1 MSDTI
6 LGGKLTVYY
15 LDDNRRKQIRWTGT
29 TDKDDVQ
36 KQIDVYDATEDL
48 FTVPTQQDDGLIY
61 SAETPG
67 EYTIGKIDAGDAEPW
82 FIDLKTMEHIIGDF
96 ANFTGC
102 ALKTSGWARDL
113 PGDGSG
119 NIGIVVVPITNIDID
134 SADIGDTLD
143 HADGDSGTL
152 LDFVDTGGSTD
163 YLFIRPDTNTLADD
177 FNTGSGTITM
187 TTSANTATQSA
198 VAHTGEMVWGN
209 PYSQGAILSDTHIF
223 MYQDGD
229 RVTGSDQTDND
240 WWVDGHVERAVP
252 IKDYTTSAFPTI
264 DEGYLTVK
272 ANQYGSKYTFSIIRM
287 NTTSG
292 GNVSAGVSSGAD
304 GTNTTGYNSI
314 TYTNASGNFSVGDEI
329 KGTDSGARGII
340 TQIDSPGATQTVHYY
355 LVGDPIVNFNTAV
368 EVCDN
373 QDDTGAGSKNSSAP
387 ADQGPG
393 LTSWFDGS
401 AIPVYAYAN
410 TQVDIT
416 DDGNDEEY
424 AITIDLNQCSLAQMH
439 EYNKY
444 QQRRGSVL
452 DMDGLDG
459 QEWIGLDYAIN
470 YSTIT
475 GTVPEGSVV
484 TGATSGATGI
494 VVSNPAGSSNTATL
508 RNSRGT
514 FVDAEDIY
522 ETDGVNEFA
531 SSGLT
536 VEVIVPV
543 AESSLGT
550 LAGVNF
556 FGSRGVVL
564 ADYKS
569 GEENLFSLIDVKGNA
584 TARPTS
590 ISMEILNLLEFDY
603 ASCFRLTGSGGTVEK
618 DEYSATGGEATGG
631 ATLTVD
637 GSIAADVPGKTL
649 GGTLVLQDVSDNGQE
664 YVLRYASYVA
674 ATGVVTLANDVST
687 MNGASTTTTV
697 VHDTT
702 ATFTTTAAVGDLLYN
717 TQGGGAGRGYAYVKS
732 VDSDT
737 QLILDRAI
745 TGQVQND
752 AYELNCIP
760 IVLVD
765 TADNVYFLIVYEFKE
780 SDGSASASMQYITTI
795 YSRVRVRNT
804 SDATIKIKGYTTD
817 ATIGTGGGTAS
828 ATRIENTVYGS

>member
-6 LGGKLTVYY
+6 LSGKLTVYY
-15 LDDNRRKQIRWTGT
+15 LDDTRRKQIKWTGT

-36 KQIDVYDATEDL
+36 KMIDVYDATEDL
-48 FTVPTQQDDGLIY
+48 FTIPTQQDDGLIF

-67 EYTIGKIDAGDAEPW
+67 EYTIGRIDAGDAEPW
-82 FIDLKTMEHIIGDF
+82 FVDLKTMEHIIGDF

-102 ALKTSGWARDL
+102 ALKTSGWTRDL

-119 NIGIVVVPITNIDID
+119 NVGIVVVPVTNVNIDA
-134 SADIGDTLD
+134 ADVGDTVS
-143 HADGDSGTL
+143 HGDGDSGTL
-152 LDFVDTGGSTD
+152 LDWVDRGGSD
-163 YLFIRPDTNTLADD
+163 FLFIRPDTNTLGDD
-177 FNTGSGTITM
+177 FNTASGTITCG
-187 TTSANTATQSA
+187 TSPNHTATQLA
-198 VAHTGEMVWGN
+198 AAHTGEMVWGN
-209 PYSQGAILSDTHIF
+209 PYSQGAILNDTHIF
-223 MYQDGD
+223 MYQDGE
-229 RVTGSDQTDND
+229 RVVGSDQTDND
-240 WWVDGHVERAVP
+240 WWVDGHVDRAVP
-252 IKDYTTSAFPTI
+252 IKDYQTAAFPTI

-272 ANQYGSKYTFSIIRM
+272 ANQYGSKYTYAIIRM
-287 NTTSG
+287 NTISG
-292 GNVSAGVSSGAD
+292 ANVSAGLSSGAD
-304 GTNTTGYNSI
+304 GTNTTGYGSI

-329 KGTDSGARGII
+329 LGTDSGARAII

-373 QDDTGAGSKNSSAP
+373 QDDTGAGSKNGSAP
-387 ADQGPG
+387 ADQGPA

-410 TQVDIT
+410 AQVDIT
-416 DDGNDEEY
+416 DDGTDEEY
-424 AITIDLNQCSLAQMH
+424 AISIDLNQCSLAQMH

-475 GTVPEGSVV
+475 GTVAEGALV
-484 TGATSGATGI
+484 TGGTSGATGI

-514 FVDAEDIY
+514 FVDGEDIY
-522 ETDGVNEFA
+522 ENIGTDEFDGT
-531 SSGLT
+531 GLT

-543 AESSLGT
+543 AESSFGT

-564 ADYKS
+564 TDYKS
-569 GEENLFSLIDVKGNA
+569 GEENLFSLIDVTGA
-584 TARPTS
+584 PTARPTS
-590 ISMEILNLLEFDY
+590 ISMSILNLLEFDY
-603 ASCFRLTGSGGTVEK
+603 ASCFRLTASGGIVEK
-618 DEYSATGGEATGG
+618 DEYSATGGEAI
-631 ATLTVD
+631 ADNTLTVD
-637 GSIAADVPGKTL
+637 GTIAADVPGKTL
-649 GGTLVLQDVSDNGQE
+649 GGTVVIQDVSDNGQE
-664 YVLRYASYVA
+664 YVLRYSSYAA
-674 ATGVVTLANDVST
+674 ATGVVTLANKTST
-687 MNGASTTTTV
+687 MNGASTTTTI
-697 VHDTT
+697 VHDTG
-702 ATFTTTAAVGDLLYN
+702 ATFTTEAKVGDLLYN

-737 QLILDRAI
+737 QLTLDRAI

-760 IVLVD
+760 VSVD
-765 TADNVYFLIVYEFKE
+765 TADNVYFMIIFEFKE
-780 SDGSASASMQYITTI
+780 ADGSASASMQYIADI